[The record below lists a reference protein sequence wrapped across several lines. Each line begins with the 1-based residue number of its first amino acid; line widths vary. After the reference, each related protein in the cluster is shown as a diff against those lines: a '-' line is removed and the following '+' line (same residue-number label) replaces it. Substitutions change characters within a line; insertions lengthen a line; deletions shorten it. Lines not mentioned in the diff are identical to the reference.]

1 MGSFFKEI
9 IFFFLM
15 PRNLASIKVV
25 NLLLIVKSGRK
36 HWSSFHSSDLGIRGH
51 FGETAL
57 VEPCCGLGEGK

>member
-1 MGSFFKEI
+1 
-9 IFFFLM
+9 M

-57 VEPCCGLGEGK
+57 V